1 MYSSNLGEVDVFS
14 DLIRGVRAHG
24 SLFGSSTLSPPWALH
39 FVDGAPL
46 TLCTVLT
53 GAGWI
58 VPEHHPPEPLR
69 ARETIIVRGPATF
82 TFVDEVGTGAE
93 PVACGEHCATPEE
106 GGTRHRRGWH
116 DRDEDGSAGSGATT
130 LIVGA
135 YPVRGEI
142 SRRLHEALPV
152 VLRVD
157 AGGAADAVLDHL
169 AAEVSVDTP
178 GQQVVLDRLLDWM
191 LVCTLR
197 EWFDR
202 PGGEPPAWWAA
213 QRDPV
218 VGDALRLLHAE
229 PAAPWTV
236 AALAAHTGV
245 SRSTLAKRF
254 ADLVGEPPLTYL
266 TRWRMTLAADLL
278 AEQETATLADIAR
291 TVGYADPFGFSA
303 AFKRIRGVN
312 PSEYRRIAV
321 SSAAEPSVPARGSST
336 RCCWSCTP
344 KRPTAALAL
353 RLADLDTE
361 QYLVQVREPAG
372 NPSAT
377 PGTEPG
383 RPRRQ
388 PRPDPAHDQLLRY
401 RDGRALST
409 RRYDHL

>member
-1 MYSSNLGEVDVFS
+1 MDAFS

-24 SLFGSSTLSPPWALH
+24 SLFGSSTLSPPWALE
-39 FVDGAPL
+39 FVDGPPL

-69 ARETIIVRGPATF
+69 AGETILVRGPATF
-82 TFVDEVGTGAE
+82 TFVDEVATLAE
-93 PVACGEHCATPEE
+93 PIACGEDCAVPEL
-106 GGTRHRRGWH
+106 GGTRHRLGWADH
-116 DRDEDGSAGSGATT
+116 DENAEGATT

-142 SRRLHEALPV
+142 SRRLLDALPV
-152 VLRVD
+152 VVRAD
-157 AGGAADAVLDHL
+157 PGGSPDAVLGHL
-169 AAEVSVDTP
+169 AAEVAVDTP

-213 QRDPV
+213 QRDPL

-236 AALAAHTGV
+236 ASLAEQTGV

-278 AEQETATLADIAR
+278 VERTASTVADIAR
-291 TVGYADPFGFSA
+291 TVGYSDPFGFSA
-303 AFKRIRGVN
+303 AFKRVRGVN
-312 PSEYRRIAV
+312 PSEFRR
-321 SSAAEPSVPARGSST
+321 
-336 RCCWSCTP
+336 
-344 KRPTAALAL
+344 
-353 RLADLDTE
+353 
-361 QYLVQVREPAG
+361 
-372 NPSAT
+372 SAT
-377 PGTEPG
+377 
-383 RPRRQ
+383 
-388 PRPDPAHDQLLRY
+388 
-401 RDGRALST
+401 RA
-409 RRYDHL
+409 